1 MNVLDRRVVM
11 SGAVSGLFFALP
23 AAILQRTVFAGT
35 AWAGVMVAVVFFAG
49 ALAGYGAARPQPP
62 NALAHGAAA
71 GVITFL
77 GAQFVYLVATRD
89 LSNPLGIILFALVF
103 ASLGTI
109 GAMVAVARKPSGS

>member
-1 MNVLDRRVVM
+1 MAIDRRVVL

-23 AAILQRTVFAGT
+23 AAILQRTVLAGT
-35 AWAGVMVAVVFFAG
+35 AFAAVMVGVVFFAG
-49 ALAGYGAARPQPP
+49 ALAGYAAARPRPR

-77 GAQFVYLVATRD
+77 GAQVVYLIATRD
-89 LSNPLGIILFALVF
+89 FSNPLGMVLFGLVF

-109 GAMVAVARKPSGS
+109 GAFVAISRKVPPQ